1 MLMKLKSVILN
12 MKYLNNVSRETLKGG
27 EVMNLKS
34 RKFLLTLL
42 IIIFSFAM
50 LIFKKKISSDEM
62 EIIKNCIYMAISYI
76 LGESYVDS
84 KK

>member
-1 MLMKLKSVILN
+1 
-12 MKYLNNVSRETLKGG
+12 
-27 EVMNLKS
+27 MNLKS

-42 IIIFSFAM
+42 IIIFSFGL
-50 LIFKKKISSDEM
+50 LIFKKNISGDEM

>member
-1 MLMKLKSVILN
+1 
-12 MKYLNNVSRETLKGG
+12 MKYLNNVSCETLKGG
-27 EVMNLKS
+27 ELMNLKS

-50 LIFKKKISSDEM
+50 LIFKKNISQDEM
-62 EIIKNCIYMAISYI
+62 EIIKNCVYMTISYI

>member
-1 MLMKLKSVILN
+1 
-12 MKYLNNVSRETLKGG
+12 MKYLNNVSCSILKGG

>member
-1 MLMKLKSVILN
+1 
-12 MKYLNNVSRETLKGG
+12 MKYSNKVSRETMRGG

-42 IIIFSFAM
+42 IIIFSFGM
-50 LIFKKKISSDEM
+50 LIFKKNISSDEM

>member
-1 MLMKLKSVILN
+1 
-12 MKYLNNVSRETLKGG
+12 MKYLNNHVSRETLKGG
-27 EVMNLKS
+27 EGMSLKS

-42 IIIFSFAM
+42 IIIFSFGM
-50 LIFKKKISSDEM
+50 LIFKKDISGDEM

>member
-1 MLMKLKSVILN
+1 
-12 MKYLNNVSRETLKGG
+12 
-27 EVMNLKS
+27 MNLKS

-42 IIIFSFAM
+42 IIIFSFGM
-50 LIFKKKISSDEM
+50 LIFKNNISSDEM

>member
-1 MLMKLKSVILN
+1 
-12 MKYLNNVSRETLKGG
+12 MKYLNNVSHETLKGG
-27 EVMNLKS
+27 EGMNLKS

-42 IIIFSFAM
+42 IIIFSFGM
-50 LIFKKKISSDEM
+50 LIFKKDISGDEM

-84 KK
+84 RK

>member
-1 MLMKLKSVILN
+1 
-12 MKYLNNVSRETLKGG
+12 
-27 EVMNLKS
+27 MNLKS

-42 IIIFSFAM
+42 IIILSFAM
-50 LIFKKKISSDEM
+50 LLFKKNISSDEM
-62 EIIKNCIYMAISYI
+62 EIIKNCIYMEISYI

>member
-1 MLMKLKSVILN
+1 

-42 IIIFSFAM
+42 IIMFSFGM
-50 LIFKKKISSDEM
+50 LIFKKNISGDEM
-62 EIIKNCIYMAISYI
+62 EIIKNCIYMCMTYV

>member
-1 MLMKLKSVILN
+1 M
-12 MKYLNNVSRETLKGG
+12 KGG
-27 EVMNLKS
+27 EAMNLKS

-42 IIIFSFAM
+42 IIIFSFGL
-50 LIFKKKISSDEM
+50 LIFKKNISGDEM

>member
-1 MLMKLKSVILN
+1 

-50 LIFKKKISSDEM
+50 LIFKKNISKDEM
-62 EIIKNCIYMAISYI
+62 EIIKNCIYMSMTYVV
-76 LGESYVDS
+76 GESYVDS